1 MTPAQFNLKALIDF
15 GARALISTV
24 GLSGEVGEHI
34 PDLVNAGMQH
44 FKLPETI
51 DMPVGIEVLGKVMMN
66 GFRRQQ
72 QIDEA
77 WRLHNANPPSE

>member
-1 MTPAQFNLKALIDF
+1 MTPSQFNLKKLIDF
-15 GARALISTV
+15 GARALISQV

-44 FKLPETI
+44 FQLPGTI

-77 WRLHNANPPSE
+77 WRLHNANSPPE